1 MLIPVYYHAPT
12 WEGSSAMRGADEQS
26 GSMFSYVSL
35 EERVPQDHP
44 LRAIR
49 RITDRALEQLSPRF
63 GTLYIHFGRPSVPPE
78 KLLRA
83 LLLQALY
90 TIRSERQLMEQLD
103 YNLLFRWFVGL
114 GMDDAV
120 WSPTTFSKN
129 RDRLLD
135 GDIAAAFFDAVVEQ
149 ANLARLLSDEHFT
162 VDGTLLE
169 AWASQK
175 SFRPRDEE
183 PPPTGGGNPT
193 VNFHGQRR
201 RNTTHQSTTD
211 PDARLYKKAR
221 GREARLGYLGHVLM
235 EHRSGLIVRATVT
248 PADGHGERDAA
259 VVMIEAMPGRRH
271 ITVAADKG
279 YDTRDFVANLRAMD
293 VTPHVAQHAAGRRSA
308 IDARTT
314 RHAGYVVSQQK
325 RKLVEQGFGW
335 MKTIGGLRKLHH
347 RGGPLVTWIFTFTA
361 AVYNIVRL
369 RRLLPATA

>member
-1 MLIPVYYHAPT
+1 
-12 WEGSSAMRGADEQS
+12 MRGADEQP

-35 EERVPQDHP
+35 EDRVPQDHP

-49 RITDRALEQLSPRF
+49 RITDRALERLSPHF
-63 GTLYIHFGRPSVPPE
+63 GTLYVNFGRPSIPPE

-120 WSPTTFSKN
+120 WSATTFTKN

-135 GDIAAAFFDAVVEQ
+135 GDIAAAFFEAVLIH
-149 ANLARLLSDEHFT
+149 ADTDGLMSNEHFT

-175 SFRPRDEE
+175 SFRPRDDD
-183 PPPTGGGNPT
+183 PPADAGGNPT
-193 VNFHGQRR
+193 VNFHRQRR
-201 RNTTHQSTTD
+201 TNATHCSTTD

-235 EHRSGLIVRATVT
+235 EHRSGLIVKATVT

-259 VVMIEAMPGRRH
+259 LVMIEGIPGTQR

-279 YDTRDFVANLRAMD
+279 YDTRDFVAGLRAMH
-293 VTPHVAQHAAGRRSA
+293 VTPHVAQNTSGRRSA
-308 IDARTT
+308 IDDRTT
-314 RHAGYVVSQQK
+314 RHAGYAISQQK

-335 MKTIGGLRKLHH
+335 MKTIGGLRKLRH
-347 RGGPLVTWIFTFTA
+347 RGGALVTWVFTFTA
-361 AVYNIVRL
+361 AAYNIVRL
-369 RRLLPATA
+369 RRLLAATA

>member
-1 MLIPVYYHAPT
+1 
-12 WEGSSAMRGADEQS
+12 MRGADEQP

-63 GTLYIHFGRPSVPPE
+63 GALYVHVGRPSIPPE

-120 WSPTTFSKN
+120 WVPTTFTKN

-135 GDIAAAFFDAVVEQ
+135 GDIAAAFFTAVVQQ
-149 ANLARLLSDEHFT
+149 AKTARLLSDEHFT

-169 AWASQK
+169 AWASHK
-175 SFRPRDEE
+175 SFRPRDED
-183 PPPTGGGNPT
+183 PPPPEGGNPT

-201 RNTTHQSTTD
+201 ANDTHQSTTD

-235 EHRSGLIVRATVT
+235 EHRSGLLVDTMVTAAT
-248 PADGHGERDAA
+248 GHGERDAA
-259 VVMIEAMPGRRH
+259 LVMGQRIPGTHRV
-271 ITVAADKG
+271 TLAGDKAF
-279 YDTRDFVANLRAMD
+279 DTRADLREWRCMGI
-293 VTPHVAQHAAGRRSA
+293 TPHVAPHDGGGRWRSS

-314 RHAGYVVSQQK
+314 RHLGYAISQRK
-325 RKLVEQGFGW
+325 RKLVEQAFGW
-335 MKTIGGLRKLHH
+335 MKTVGGLRKLHH
-347 RGGPLVTWIFTFTA
+347 RGGLLVTWIFTFTA
-361 AVYNIVRL
+361 A
-369 RRLLPATA
+369 A

>member
-1 MLIPVYYHAPT
+1 
-12 WEGSSAMRGADEQS
+12 MRGADEQP

-35 EERVPQDHP
+35 ETRVPADHP

-49 RITDRALEQLSPRF
+49 RITDRALERLSPRL
-63 GTLYIHFGRPSVPPE
+63 GTLYINFGRPSIPPE

-114 GMDDAV
+114 GIDDPV
-120 WSPTTFSKN
+120 WSPTTFTKN

-135 GDIAAAFFDAVVEQ
+135 GDIAAAFFDAILIH
-149 ANLARLLSDEHFT
+149 ADTAHLLSHEHFT

-175 SFRPRDEE
+175 SFRPRDQD
-183 PPPTGGGNPT
+183 PPAGAGGNPT

-201 RNTTHQSTTD
+201 RNATHASTTD
-211 PDARLYKKAR
+211 PDARLYKKAQ
-221 GREARLGYLGHVLM
+221 GREAHLGYLGHVLM
-235 EHRSGLIVRATVT
+235 EHRSGLIVDAVVT
-248 PADGHGERDAA
+248 PADGFGERYAGLEMVA
-259 VVMIEAMPGRRH
+259 RVPGDHRM
-271 ITVAADKG
+271 TVAGDKA
-279 YDTRDFVANLRAMD
+279 YDDRFFVGELRHLGA
-293 VTPHVAQHAAGRRSA
+293 TPHVAQAATTPWRRSA

-314 RHAGYVVSQQK
+314 RHPGYVVSQQK

-335 MKTIGGLRKLHH
+335 MKTVGGLRKLRH

-361 AVYNIVRL
+361 AVYNIVRM
-369 RRLLPATA
+369 RRLLEATA

>member
-1 MLIPVYYHAPT
+1 
-12 WEGSSAMRGADEQS
+12 MRGADEQP

-35 EERVPQDHP
+35 EERVPPDHP

-49 RITDRALEQLSPRF
+49 RITDRALERLSPRF
-63 GTLYIHFGRPSVPPE
+63 GTLYINFGRPSIAPE

-120 WSPTTFSKN
+120 WAPTTFTKN

-135 GDIAAAFFDAVVEQ
+135 GDIAAAFFDAVLIH
-149 ANLARLLSDEHFT
+149 ADSKRLLSDAHFT

-169 AWASQK
+169 SWASQK
-175 SFRPRDEE
+175 SFRSRDEE
-183 PPPTGGGNPT
+183 PPAGGSGNPT

-201 RNTTHQSTTD
+201 TNATHQSTTD

-221 GREARLGYLGHVLM
+221 RREARLGYLGHVLL
-235 EHRSGLIVRATVT
+235 EHRSGLIVRTHVT
-248 PADGHGERDAA
+248 PADGYGERDAA
-259 VVMIEAMPGRRH
+259 LVMVERVPGRHR
-271 ITVAADKG
+271 ITVAGDKA
-279 YDTRDFVANLRAMD
+279 YDTRDLVAGLRAMQA
-293 VTPHVAQHAAGRRSA
+293 TPHVAAKDRYTA

-314 RHAGYVVSQQK
+314 RHVGYMISQQK

-335 MKTIGGLRKLHH
+335 MKTIGGLRKLRH
-347 RGGPLVTWIFTFTA
+347 RGGPLVQWIFTFTA
-361 AVYNIVRL
+361 AAYNIVRM
-369 RRLLPATA
+369 RRLLETPA